1 MQCISFILQNFAL
14 HLVKMEEAALV
25 RTRVAALWDMSAYGV
40 KKVSFLDDSFLIINQ
55 LYFSQN
61 LPS

>member
-1 MQCISFILQNFAL
+1 MVEGVSNPTHVYAKMVMAVKIVVENFAL

-40 KKVSFLDDSFLIINQ
+40 KK
-55 LYFSQN
+55 
-61 LPS
+61 